1 MKRNFIDLKK
11 VINMRNVFSIFG
23 VGLLLSSCTTDPNSP
38 GVEFMPDMYRSPS
51 YEVYSQKMDYE
62 KLDTN
67 SGDAELDAKNK
78 VYMNLFKHGATMLPV
93 KGSVARGYM
102 PYVYPNTKE
111 GYEAAGA
118 ELTNPVLLN
127 EEVLAKGE
135 ELYKIFCD
143 HCHGEKGEGNG
154 KIVQNENLPPIP
166 SYTGGALINLAAG
179 KMFHTTQYGKGLM
192 GSHASQLSAEE
203 RWTIIH
209 YIYELQGRN
218 EVATDTTAA
227 E

>member
-11 VINMRNVFSIFG
+11 AINMRSVFSIFG
-23 VGLLLSSCTTDPNSP
+23 AGLLLASCTTDPNSP

-78 VYMNLFKHGATMLPV
+78 AYMNLFKHGATFKPV
-93 KGSVARGYM
+93 EGSVARGFM
-102 PYVYPNTKE
+102 PYEYPNTKE

-118 ELTNPVLLN
+118 ELTNPVVLS

-135 ELYKIFCD
+135 ELYNIFCD

-154 KIVQNENLPPIP
+154 KIVENENLPPVP
-166 SYTGGALINLAAG
+166 SYTGGALANLEAG

-209 YIYELQGRN
+209 YIFELQGRN